1 MNDYLIDRETL
12 GRFVDELL
20 KHKALPVDNAD
31 ELNAQREAAIKTL
44 DERIGLAIFGQFTE
58 EQNTEF
64 NQLLDREDTTEA
76 DYEAFFNNIG
86 LDTEKIVTDAM
97 KEFATEFLGGHNAQ

>member
-31 ELNAQREAAIKTL
+31 ELNAQREATIKAL
-44 DERIGLAIFGQFTE
+44 DDKIGMAIFGKFTE
-58 EQNTEF
+58 DQNTEF
-64 NQLLDREDTTEA
+64 NQLLDREETSEE
-76 DYEAFFNNIG
+76 DYENFFNKIG
-86 LDTEKIVTDAM
+86 LDVEQVASDTM
-97 KEFATEFLGGHNAQ
+97 KEFATEFLGGQNAQ